1 MSTTPTETAQELRK
15 RAEERI
21 RTDEASTR
29 GISSPEEREKLFH
42 ELQVH
47 QIELEMQNEELLLS
61 QAALDSARA
70 RYFNLYDLAPTG
82 YLTINN
88 KRMIR
93 EVNLAAA
100 NMFHVARSSL
110 IKEPIS
116 RILQKDDQY
125 VFCQHLKQCIEVT
138 VLQPWEMQLLRAD
151 GSLFWAHLQA
161 TPAENGEFWITLI
174 DITKQKLTQE
184 ALRKSEA
191 HYNLMVV
198 TSQDLIWQCD
208 TEGRYIYLNSAW
220 EHVFGYK
227 LDEMLGKQFTNFQAP
242 ETAKRDMLMHNRLME
257 GLSVNHFESIHIGK
271 AGNEIHLVFNAQ
283 FRSDELG
290 NIVGTGGTAHDIS
303 GSKLLEKELRQAKT
317 AAEAAN
323 LAKSAFLS
331 NMSHEIR
338 TPMNGLL
345 GMAQLLALTELSA
358 DQREYVE
365 ALHVSG
371 NNLLSLINDILD
383 LSKIEAGMI
392 TIESY
397 DFSLAKTMNDIA
409 LTQRSGIFNKGLSF
423 NVNVASEIPPVLS
436 GDQLRLKQILNNLLG
451 NAVKFTSQGDITI
464 SAKVLEWYDTSL
476 LVEIAVLDTG
486 IGIPAELLG
495 NIFKPFVQAE
505 NSTTRQFGGTGLGLS
520 ICNTLAELMEGSITV
535 ESTPGGGS
543 CFKLTLPFAIS
554 QKEVATTE
562 PAQKVIALWDGPK
575 PRILFVE
582 DNQVNS
588 MYSMVLFGKLE
599 FDAVLAENGRD
610 ALLALEQGTFDLVL
624 MDIQMPV
631 MNGEEALRE
640 IRTKELGSSRHQ
652 PVIALTAYSLRHD
665 RERFLQEGFDGYV
678 SKPMV
683 IEELIDEMKR
693 VLALIRKGEHP

>member
-1 MSTTPTETAQELRK
+1 MQSATASKSDQSLRT
-15 RAEERI
+15 RAEERLRI
-21 RTDEASTR
+21 NEASTL
-29 GISSPEEREKLFH
+29 GISSPDEREKLVH

-70 RYFNLYDLAPTG
+70 HYFNLYDLAPIG

-88 KRMIR
+88 KKMIS

-100 NMFHVARSSL
+100 KMFNVARSSL

-116 RILQKDDQY
+116 SILQKDDQY
-125 VFCQHLKQCIEVT
+125 VFYQHLKQCIEVAE
-138 VLQPWEMQLLRAD
+138 LQLWEMQLLRAD
-151 GSLFWAHLQA
+151 GSRFWAHLQA
-161 TPAENGEFWITLI
+161 TPAESGEFWITLI
-174 DITKQKLTQE
+174 DITKQKLVQGE
-184 ALRKSEA
+184 
-191 HYNLMVV
+191 N
-198 TSQDLIWQCD
+198 
-208 TEGRYIYLNSAW
+208 
-220 EHVFGYK
+220 
-227 LDEMLGKQFTNFQAP
+227 
-242 ETAKRDMLMHNRLME
+242 
-257 GLSVNHFESIHIGK
+257 
-271 AGNEIHLVFNAQ
+271 
-283 FRSDELG
+283 
-290 NIVGTGGTAHDIS
+290 
-303 GSKLLEKELRQAKT
+303 KLLEEELRQAKA

-338 TPMNGLL
+338 TPMNGVI
-345 GMAQLLALTELSA
+345 GMAQLLAMTELTA
-358 DQREYVE
+358 DQQEYVE

-371 NNLLSLINDILD
+371 KNLLSLINDILD

-397 DFSLAKTMNDIA
+397 DFSLAKTINDIV
-409 LTQRSGIFNKGLSF
+409 LTQRSVIFKKGLSF
-423 NVNVASEIPPVLS
+423 NVNVAGEIPPVLS
-436 GDQLRLKQILNNLLG
+436 GDQLRVKQILNNLLG
-451 NAVKFTSQGDITI
+451 NAVKFTSQGGITI
-464 SAKVLEWYDTSL
+464 SAQVLEWYDTSL
-476 LVEIAVLDTG
+476 LMEIAVLDTG

-495 NIFKPFVQAE
+495 NIFKPFVQGE

-520 ICNTLAELMEGSITV
+520 ICHTLAELMKGSITV

-554 QKEVATTE
+554 RKEVATLE
-562 PAQKVIALWDGPK
+562 PAQKVIHLWDGPK

-588 MYSMVLFGKLE
+588 MYSMALLGKLE

-610 ALLALEQGTFDLVL
+610 ALAALEQGTYDLVL

-640 IRTKELGSSRHQ
+640 IRTKELGSSRHL

-665 RERFLQEGFDGYV
+665 RERFLLQGFDGYV

-693 VLALIRKGEHP
+693 VMAA